1 MNRYLLLLVM
11 TVLSAVSSKAA
22 QVSINGQGGW
32 FESAYVTWQKTAG
45 LAYNVYVSQVGSETW
60 TKLDNEL
67 VREYPTYGRADALGL
82 TAGNYKFKVVPVSG
96 DNEVTEDAAISAAV
110 EVHAHDRS
118 GFAHKQA
125 GSEGIGAYNNDGT
138 LKDNA
143 RVVYVWA
150 NNAKTVSLDV
160 AKNAKGETVTYTGLQ
175 QIIYGYQKGDANGS
189 YEKRPLCV
197 RIIGTI
203 KDSDMDAFGSSA
215 EGLQIKGQ
223 KAYGPLNITIEGV
236 GNDAGIWGF
245 GILVRNA
252 GRVELSNF
260 AVMLCMDDCI
270 SIDTDN
276 TMIWVH
282 NVDFF
287 YGNTGGDA
295 DQAKGDGAL
304 DFKGDSKYCTFS
316 YNHFYDTGK
325 SNLGGL
331 SESGDNY
338 ITLHHNWYDHSD
350 SRHPRIRRMSMH
362 IYNNYFDGNSKYG
375 VGMTTGGSAFVENNY
390 FRNCKYPMLISMQG
404 SDIAGGKGTFSSE
417 DGGIIKSFGNHIKG
431 AKAVVTYQ
439 QSATDFDCWEASS
452 REATVPSSVVCKQ
465 GGTSYNNFD
474 TNASIMYSY
483 TPDAAADVPAIVRGN
498 YGAGRMQH
506 GDFKW
511 TFNNSE
517 QDANYG
523 VINELKSALQSYQ
536 STLTG
541 FFGGKTIDNGGATT
555 TVDGGDGKGISQ
567 DVNDNAEASWGGGGS
582 TITVTAGKYVIGT
595 KDNYFWFNAANAD
608 AYNKYVTDRNF
619 MTDQP
624 FNPAQEVI
632 NSKVGSCSDYIGS
645 VHMASGKSFTAYW
658 ADGIVGANFYVSS
671 NGSQKWKLEK
681 SADGSTW
688 VDAGTVEGKTGGH
701 PSCVVS
707 ATNDEGIKYVRIT
720 NQASGARDLQGIK
733 IATYDP
739 DADGDEDPVDEPT
752 DPRSSDATA
761 EFTLNGEEIVMTGMT
776 YTLNVAWN
784 ASETGYSVGIT
795 PAEGATIS
803 AVTGA
808 SGSTGNYTIVAPA
821 AGQTQTA
828 TFRILAENQAN
839 VRTYT
844 ISIVKAADPSTQ
856 PVTEG
861 ELLYFPTDNPA
872 GSNSF
877 FTVIG
882 NIGKPSSYGSTTY
895 TKNGETYECAY
906 PLKLESAT
914 SIKFTPVKDGTVKI
928 GLSTAGN
935 NNLKINGTKTTG
947 NANYVVEFS
956 VNANTEYTITK
967 GDTAY
972 LFYIDLVY
980 AGADDVLRGDADGNG
995 KVEAADVTALVNY
1008 LLGKSSIN
1016 NEKAADANNDGRIDI
1031 SDVAATI
1038 KKLIP

>member
-1 MNRYLLLLVM
+1 MNKYLLMLVM
-11 TVLSAVSSKAA
+11 TVLCAVSSKAA
-22 QVSINGQGGW
+22 SVSISSQGGW
-32 FESAYVTWQKTAG
+32 FESAYVTWQKTDG
-45 LAYNVYVSQVGSETW
+45 LEYNVYISLANSGSW
-60 TKLDNEL
+60 TKLDDEL
-67 VREYPTYGRADALGL
+67 VREYPDYGRADALGL
-82 TAGNYKFKVVPVSG
+82 AVGSYKFKVVPVSG
-96 DNEVTEDAAISAAV
+96 GSEVAADAAVSTAV
-110 EVHAHDRS
+110 TVKAHDRS

-138 LKDNA
+138 LKSNA

-150 NNAKTVSLDV
+150 DNAKTVSLDV

-175 QIIYGYQKGDANGS
+175 QIIYGYQKGDSNGS

-203 KDSDMDAFGSSA
+203 KDTDMDAFGSSS

-223 KAYGPLNITIEGV
+223 KAYGPMNITIEGV
-236 GNDAGIWGF
+236 GNDAAIWGF
-245 GILVRNA
+245 GILIRNA
-252 GRVELSNF
+252 GRVDLRNF
-260 AVMLCMDDCI
+260 AVMLCMDDCV

-287 YGNTGGDA
+287 YGKTGGDA

-331 SESGDNY
+331 SESGDNF

-417 DGGIIKSFGNHIKG
+417 DGGIIKSFGNFIKG
-431 AKAVVTYQ
+431 AKTVVTYQ
-439 QSATDFDCWEASS
+439 QSSTDFDCWEAGS
-452 REATVPSSVVCKQ
+452 RQEKVPSSVVCKK
-465 GGTSYNNFD
+465 GATSYNNFD
-474 TNASIMYSY
+474 TDASIMYSY
-483 TPDAAADVPAIVRGN
+483 TPDPATDVPAIVRGN

-511 TFNNSE
+511 TFKNSV

-523 VINELKSALQSYQ
+523 VITEMKTALQDYK
-536 STLTG
+536 STLVG
-541 FFGGKTIDNGGATT
+541 FFGGETVGNGGATA

-567 DVNDNAEASWGGGGS
+567 DANDNAETSWGGGGS
-582 TITVTAGKYVIGT
+582 TSTVTAGKYVIGT
-595 KDNYFWFNAANAD
+595 KDNYFWFNEANTT
-608 AYNKYVTDRNF
+608 AYNQYKDSRNF
-619 MTDQP
+619 ITDEQFVP
-624 FNPAQEVI
+624 TQEVV

-645 VHMASGKSFTAYW
+645 VHMSAGKSFTAYW

-688 VDAGTVEGKTGGH
+688 TDAGTIEGKTAAH
-701 PSCVVS
+701 PNCVVS
-707 ATNDEGIKYVRIT
+707 ATNDEAIKYVRIT
-720 NQASGARDLQGIK
+720 NQASGTRDLQGIK

-739 DADGDEDPVDEPT
+739 DADENEDPVDEPT

-761 EFTLNGEEIVMTGMT
+761 EFTISGEEIDMLGTS

-784 ASETGYSVGIT
+784 ATETSYAVGIT
-795 PAEGATIS
+795 PAEMATIA
-803 AVTGA
+803 AVNGA
-808 SGSTGNYTIVAPA
+808 VKDGDNYVIAAPA
-821 AGQTQTA
+821 AGQSSTA

-839 VRTYT
+839 SKTYT
-844 ISIVKAADPSTQ
+844 ISIVKGVDPSTL
-856 PVTEG
+856 PVTDG
-861 ELLYFPTDNPA
+861 EFLYFPTKDAA

-877 FTVIG
+877 YTISG
-882 NIGKPSSYGSTTY
+882 NTSNSYGTTTY
-895 TKNGETYECAY
+895 TRNGETYKCNY
-906 PLKLESAT
+906 TLKLESKT
-914 SIKFTPVKDGTVKI
+914 SIKFKPVKDGTVKI
-928 GLSTAGN
+928 ALSTSGN
-935 NNLKINGTKTTG
+935 NNLKLNGTKVTG
-947 NANYVVEFS
+947 NANNVVEAD
-956 VNANTEYTITK
+956 VKAGTEYTITK
-967 GDTAY
+967 ADVAY
-972 LFYIDLVY
+972 IFYIDLVY
-980 AGADDVLRGDADGNG
+980 AADDDILRGDADGNG
-995 KVEAADVTALVNY
+995 QVEPADVTALASHLTGNTPA
-1008 LLGKSSIN
+1008 GFN
-1016 NEKAADANNDGRIDI
+1016 AKAANVNKDNKTDI
-1031 SDVAATI
+1031 LDLVALI
-1038 KKLIP
+1038 KLLTE